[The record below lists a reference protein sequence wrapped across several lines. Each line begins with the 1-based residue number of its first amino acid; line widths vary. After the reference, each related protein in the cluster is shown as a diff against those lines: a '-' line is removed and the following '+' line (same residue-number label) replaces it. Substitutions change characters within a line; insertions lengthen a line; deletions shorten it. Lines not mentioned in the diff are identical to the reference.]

1 MKRLFSAM
9 LLVAATLQF
18 SFAQKASELK
28 YYDVKQLIADGQAVM
43 IGQAEQPTAD
53 SCYFYRIPNRLK
65 GIVRK
70 ELWELGCDGAG
81 IAIRFSVCT
90 ISGSNI
96 CRLFRNINFVKIFE
110 SLLFVTDLFL

>member
-1 MKRLFSAM
+1 M
-9 LLVAATLQF
+9 LLVAAALQF

-28 YYDVKQLIADGQAVM
+28 YYDVKQLIAQGDAVM
-43 IGQAEQPTAD
+43 IGQAEKPDAD

-81 IAIRFSVCT
+81 IAIRFS
-90 ISGSNI
+90 
-96 CRLFRNINFVKIFE
+96 
-110 SLLFVTDLFL
+110 TDAQCIGAKWTLT